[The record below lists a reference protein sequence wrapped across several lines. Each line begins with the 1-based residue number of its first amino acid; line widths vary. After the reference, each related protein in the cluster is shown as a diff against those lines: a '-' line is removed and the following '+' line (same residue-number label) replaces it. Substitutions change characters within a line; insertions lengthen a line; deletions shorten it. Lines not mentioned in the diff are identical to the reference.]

1 MSQHVA
7 NDYSFIVAV
16 CKIMSDK
23 LSCKLSTFFCF
34 CFIVLINN
42 SWSKITVPEKCSL
55 FHQPFHTLLIS
66 TYNFLMCNITGVLTA
81 SEFLSLF
88 HRMLQQRLEEN

>member
-23 LSCKLSTFFCF
+23 VSCMLSTFFF
-34 CFIVLINN
+34 FFPFSFIVLINN
-42 SWSKITVPEKCSL
+42 SCNKITVPEKCSL

-66 TYNFLMCNITGVLTA
+66 TYNFLMCNITGVLNT
-81 SEFLSLF
+81 SEFLPMF
-88 HRMLQQRLEEN
+88 H

>member
-23 LSCKLSTFFCF
+23 VSCMLSTFF
-34 CFIVLINN
+34 
-42 SWSKITVPEKCSL
+42 
-55 FHQPFHTLLIS
+55 
-66 TYNFLMCNITGVLTA
+66 A
-81 SEFLSLF
+81 SAS
-88 HRMLQQRLEEN
+88 